1 VMLALVT
8 DRSPQATRKAVDEGL
23 MQP

>member
-1 VMLALVT
+1 LLALVT
-8 DRSPQATRKAVDEGL
+8 DRSPQACSDEPDARL